1 MNGPLENCRVRRVL
15 QRCTT
20 KQAFSSLYPLFIAF
34 CHADTLYISARGAQ
48 VVGCAITTVAIAT
61 FIVALRFIT
70 RSRLLKFV
78 GREDWCIGI
87 ALVCNGHLNELHKN
101 VLTGK
106 KSFSPLEI
114 PWV

>member
-1 MNGPLENCRVRRVL
+1 MAHLR
-15 QRCTT
+15 TA
-20 KQAFSSLYPLFIAF
+20 AFEEFFSVVQQNRLFQVYTRYSLPFVMP
-34 CHADTLYISARGAQ
+34 DTLYISARGAQ